1 MSPTRI
7 PLRGCAGLIAAV
19 VIGGCGNSSPPAS
32 PASPASQA
40 PKAAPAPSFVVS
52 REQFER
58 VFPHRNSFY
67 TYDGLVGALGQYPDF
82 TTTGDD
88 VTRRREASAF
98 LAQVAHETN
107 GLTLVTETDKTTN
120 YCDASLPYGCPAG
133 PLAYFG
139 RGPMQVSWNYN
150 YHGAGDALGL
160 NLLADPALVER
171 DQVVAWKTALWF
183 WNTQPGESIATPH
196 DAITLGFGFGET
208 IRAINGHVECNG
220 ASPAQVEDR
229 VNAYQR
235 ITAELGVT
243 PGEAL
248 TC

>member
-1 MSPTRI
+1 VSPTRI
-7 PLRGCAGLIAAV
+7 PLGWSAGLFAAV
-19 VIGGCGNSSPPAS
+19 IVSGCGTSSPPAS
-32 PASPASQA
+32 PTSQA
-40 PKAAPAPSFVVS
+40 AKAAAARSWVVS

-67 TYDGLVGALGQYPDF
+67 TYDGLLGALGQYPDF

-88 VTRRREASAF
+88 ATRRREASAF
-98 LAQVAHETN
+98 LAQVNHESD
-107 GLTLVTETDKTTN
+107 GLRMVTETNPTNN
-120 YCDASLPYGCPAG
+120 YCDASMAYGCPAG

-139 RGPMQVSWNYN
+139 RGPLQLSWNNN
-150 YHGAGDALGL
+150 YREAGDALGL

-183 WNTQPGESIATPH
+183 WNTQTGEATATPH
-196 DAITLGFGFGET
+196 DAMTTGWGFGET
-208 IRAINGHVECNG
+208 IRAINGSLECDG
-220 ASPAQVEDR
+220 ANPAKVQDR

-243 PGEAL
+243 PGEGQS
-248 TC
+248 C

>member
-7 PLRGCAGLIAAV
+7 PLGWSAGLVAAAI
-19 VIGGCGNSSPPAS
+19 IGGCGTSSPPAS

-40 PKAAPAPSFVVS
+40 AKAAPAPSFVVS

-58 VFPHRNSFY
+58 LFPHRNSYY

-82 TTTGDD
+82 ATTGDD
-88 VTRRREASAF
+88 ATRRREASAF
-98 LAQVAHETN
+98 LAHVIHETN
-107 GLTLVTETDKTTN
+107 GLTLVTEADTTTN
-120 YCDASLPYGCPAG
+120 YCDASQPYGCPAG

-139 RGPMQVSWNYN
+139 RGPLQLSWNYN
-150 YHGAGDALGL
+150 YHAAGDALGL
-160 NLLADPALVER
+160 NLLADPALVAR

-183 WNTQPGESIATPH
+183 WNTQTGEATATPH
-196 DAITLGFGFGET
+196 DAMTLGWGFGET
-208 IRAINGHVECNG
+208 IRAINGQIECNG
-220 ASPAQVEDR
+220 ANPAEVQDR